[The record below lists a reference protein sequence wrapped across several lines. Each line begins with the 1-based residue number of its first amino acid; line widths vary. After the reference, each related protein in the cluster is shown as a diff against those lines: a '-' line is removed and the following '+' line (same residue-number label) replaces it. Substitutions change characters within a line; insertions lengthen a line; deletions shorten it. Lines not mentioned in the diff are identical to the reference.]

1 MSHSPAGSL
10 ADRLPPEALYVM
22 GALSQYCGAAIAVV
36 LFDHMAAG
44 TVAWLRVLGAGLI
57 VTAVRRAWR
66 RGWTRSMLATAGLF
80 GAALASMNLTFYLAL
95 DRLPMGTAV
104 AIEFI
109 GPIAVAAWAARSA
122 RAVRSLLL
130 ATLGVLLLAGTSM
143 DGAEALGVFWV
154 LCAGVLWGVYILL
167 GGRVARSGASID
179 GLGVGML
186 LGALLIAPFGAG
198 GLGPAFDKPWLV
210 VLVVGTSVLSN
221 AIPYGIDQVVMARL
235 PSDRVALLMTI
246 LPATAVVI
254 GLVALGQVPE
264 PVELAGIGLV
274 MVALALRDRTGER
287 PT

>member
-1 MSHSPAGSL
+1 
-10 ADRLPPEALYVM
+10 
-22 GALSQYCGAAIAVV
+22 
-36 LFDHMAAG
+36 
-44 TVAWLRVLGAGLI
+44 
-57 VTAVRRAWR
+57 
-66 RGWTRSMLATAGLF
+66 
-80 GAALASMNLTFYLAL
+80 
-95 DRLPMGTAV
+95 
-104 AIEFI
+104 
-109 GPIAVAAWAARSA
+109 
-122 RAVRSLLL
+122 
-130 ATLGVLLLAGTSM
+130 
-143 DGAEALGVFWV
+143 
-154 LCAGVLWGVYILL
+154 
-167 GGRVARSGASID
+167 
-179 GLGVGML
+179 ML